1 MQQQQQAHAMQQH
14 TRRRRRRRRADGLA
28 SHLLDWANQR
38 VEMALPALE
47 LAGWGQASLFRR
59 RYGID
64 GESLRR
70 FLPGEESERERAIIT
85 EATDT
90 ANQGRGCGV
99 RSSSKSGCWI
109 APCRSGV
116 FSVGTWRRRSS
127 RLGVPSSFPLPGSSP
142 RDGKQADFSRR
153 IHPDG
158 DFQGAIRTA
167 HGAAWSSV
175 SISDNGGCRRRS
187 APRHVTGLSHRSR
200 GIQSAIYPRY
210 LGEQQAGAGKCHR
223 RGCAEGRRGVVCP
236 RARCEKEGGGGARGE
251 GRGGGSVVC
260 RACWSR
266 GGFEWVVC
274 KR

>member
-1 MQQQQQAHAMQQH
+1 MQQAHPAAAAAA
-14 TRRRRRRRRADGLA
+14 RRRTCLPSPRLGKSARRDGVAGPRARRVG
-28 SHLLDWANQR
+28 
-38 VEMALPALE
+38 
-47 LAGWGQASLFRR
+47 AGQPLSRR

-70 FLPGEESERERAIIT
+70 FLPAKRAKAIIT

-90 ANQGRGCGV
+90 ANQGRGYGV

-109 APCRSGV
+109 APCRSSGV

-127 RLGVPSSFPLPGSSP
+127 RLGVPSSFPPP
-142 RDGKQADFSRR
+142 RLAPLVMGKQAGFSRR

-167 HGAAWSSV
+167 HGAAWSSSV
-175 SISDNGGCRRRS
+175 SISDNGGCRQRRS

-236 RARCEKEGGGGARGE
+236 RA
-251 GRGGGSVVC
+251 
-260 RACWSR
+260 
-266 GGFEWVVC
+266 
-274 KR
+274 

>member
-70 FLPGEESERERAIIT
+70 FLPGEENERERAIIT

-99 RSSSKSGCWI
+99 RSCSKSGCWI

-127 RLGVPSSFPLPGSSP
+127 RLGVPSSFPLPAPLLVMGNKRTFP
-142 RDGKQADFSRR
+142 VAFTLTAISRA
-153 IHPDG
+153 P
-158 DFQGAIRTA
+158 
-167 HGAAWSSV
+167 
-175 SISDNGGCRRRS
+175 S
-187 APRHVTGLSHRSR
+187 APRTAQPGRRSR
-200 GIQSAIYPRY
+200 SLTTADVDV
-210 LGEQQAGAGKCHR
+210 A
-223 RGCAEGRRGVVCP
+223 
-236 RARCEKEGGGGARGE
+236 ARHDM
-251 GRGGGSVVC
+251 
-260 RACWSR
+260 
-266 GGFEWVVC
+266 
-274 KR
+274 